1 MEYGLLLSKIA
12 MFTSLKLLSGVL
24 FLKIMLLR
32 IETQKKLFLAKIEQG
47 VDTLILPD
55 IS

>member
-1 MEYGLLLSKIA
+1 
-12 MFTSLKLLSGVL
+12 MFVSLKLLSGVL

-32 IETQKKLFLAKIEQG
+32 IETQKKLFMTKIEQG
-47 VDTLILPD
+47 VDTFILAD